1 MGLLENTVTSET
13 VSSERP
19 ETWDPIPSVR
29 VNPNSHASLIS
40 PPFGRESP
48 DFSTAV
54 TRMEISELYSWSYTK
69 PYTKAVPN
77 RKDCHSC
84 QRGCANCRPYNR
96 HSRFLNRVGPSP
108 AFSANVQYRPP
119 HDNTH
124 HNHTAQVG
132 RQLV

>member
-1 MGLLENTVTSET
+1 MENTVTSET

-54 TRMEISELYSWSYTK
+54 TRMEISELYSWSVLSLIQRQFQTEK
-69 PYTKAVPN
+69 TVTVASEAVPTVV
-77 RKDCHSC
+77 
-84 QRGCANCRPYNR
+84 PTTVT
-96 HSRFLNRVGPSP
+96 VG
-108 AFSANVQYRPP
+108 F
-119 HDNTH
+119 
-124 HNHTAQVG
+124 
-132 RQLV
+132 